1 MGQEVRSGRNS
12 FMMLF
17 RTACD
22 LKNKKIRDIISVPQS
37 GVGLP
42 VINMP
47 SLYIRESYR
56 NLYEYIGKNFADS
69 PPWTTNLITVTGTS
83 GIGKSAF
90 LVYFTIRLL
99 AESNDD
105 NPPIIIFHAKG
116 GDSECY
122 AFGGK
127 TTFRA
132 GSIIDFADLLTLPET
147 WYLADSVSHPWLRTA
162 KTIIAV
168 SPKTLNSG
176 ANDYQEVTKT
186 TPIIYYMEPWMLD
199 ELELC
204 RSKIFTVVPKDFME
218 ELYNMIGGVPRYVLQ
233 AAATVLVR
241 DPNNRDGAVKG
252 ACSRVNKAIDEVKKP
267 SGERIFGV
275 QQPSAPPLASSSRSH
290 NISPRMGV
298 KPHPRGNPQS
308 AGCPGMGGSIER
320 SGQRAQKSQPQ
331 GTSLDLSQYDKQR
344 EGTKKN
350 KKTQKTEKLLLPSNP
365 NHPCVDLVLTPDNMF
380 QVTVSSQHPIKQNPL
395 KNIVDK
401 IPNSDRKSRLYFIVP
416 ADVYTNFRLQNYE
429 TEDGKVA
436 KNVPKAITDRVEQWA
451 LKFDLRTAAI
461 GKSPGVGNGAPY

>member
-1 MGQEVRSGRNS
+1 MNR
-12 FMMLF
+12 
-17 RTACD
+17 
-22 LKNKKIRDIISVPQS
+22 
-37 GVGLP
+37 
-42 VINMP
+42 
-47 SLYIRESYR
+47 
-56 NLYEYIGKNFADS
+56 
-69 PPWTTNLITVTGTS
+69 ITVTGTS

-99 AESNDD
+99 AESDGE

-116 GDSECY
+116 EDSECY

-132 GSIIDFADLLTLPET
+132 GSIIDFAPLLRLPET
-147 WYLADSVSHPWLRTA
+147 WYLADSVSHPRLRKA

-176 ANDYQEVTKT
+176 ANDYQEVTKKS
-186 TPIIYYMEPWMLD
+186 PIIYYMEPWMLD

-204 RSKIFTVVPKDFME
+204 RSKIFTDVPKDFME
-218 ELYNMIGGVPRYVLQ
+218 ELYNMIGGVPRYVLE
-233 AAATVLVR
+233 AAATILVR

-252 ACSRVNKAIDEVKKP
+252 AYSRVNKAIDEVKKP
-267 SGERIFGV
+267 SMLLQCVAQARESLEF
-275 QQPSAPPLASSSRSH
+275 SSRLLHHWPLPLDHTTYHLEWASNHILEEIH
-290 NISPRMGV
+290 NQLDAQTWEEVLKDLV
-298 KPHPRGNPQS
+298 KEDKNHSVRGRLFEMYVIHIFRKGGYVFDVKNLQDNTSSQLTIPNNP
-308 AGCPGMGGSIER
+308 PYENFR
-320 SGQRAQKSQPQ
+320 K
-331 GTSLDLSQYDKQR
+331 LDLSQYDKQR

-350 KKTQKTEKLLLPSNP
+350 KKSKKAEKLLLPTNP

-380 QVTVSSQHPIKQNPL
+380 QVTVFSQYPIKQTPL

-436 KNVPKAITDRVEQWA
+436 KNVPKAITNRVEQWA
-451 LKFDLRTAAI
+451 LKFDLRSAAI
-461 GKSPGVGNGAPY
+461 GKSPGVGNGVPY

>member
-1 MGQEVRSGRNS
+1 
-12 FMMLF
+12 MMLF

-22 LKNKKIRDIISVPQS
+22 LRSKKIRDIISVPWS
-37 GVGLP
+37 SISLP
-42 VINMP
+42 VINMS

-56 NLYEYIGKNFADS
+56 NLYEYIGKNFTATPS
-69 PPWTTNLITVTGTS
+69 RETMNRITVTGTS

-99 AESNDD
+99 AESDGE

-116 GDSECY
+116 SDSECY

-176 ANDYQEVTKT
+176 ANDYQDVTKKS
-186 TPIIYYMEPWMLD
+186 PIIYYMEPWMLD

-204 RSKIFTVVPKDFME
+204 RSKIFTDVPKDFME
-218 ELYNMIGGVPRYVLQ
+218 ELYNMIGGVPRYVLE
-233 AAATVLVR
+233 AAATILVR

-252 ACSRVNKAIDEVKKP
+252 ACSRVNNAIDEVKKP
-267 SGERIFGV
+267 SMLLQCVAQARESLEFG
-275 QQPSAPPLASSSRSH
+275 SRLLHHWPLPLDHTTYHLEWASNHILEEIH
-290 NISPRMGV
+290 NQLDAQTWEEVLKDLV
-298 KPHPRGNPQS
+298 KEDKDH
-308 AGCPGMGGSIER
+308 
-320 SGQRAQKSQPQ
+320 
-331 GTSLDLSQYDKQR
+331 SLDLSQYDKQR

-350 KKTQKTEKLLLPSNP
+350 KKSKKAEKLLLPSNP
-365 NHPCVDLVLTPDNMF
+365 NHPCVNLVLTPDNMF
-380 QVTVSSQHPIKQNPL
+380 QVTVSSQHHIKQTPL

-436 KNVPKAITDRVEQWA
+436 KNVPRVITDRVEQWA
-451 LKFDLRTAAI
+451 LKFDLRSAAI
-461 GKSPGVGNGAPY
+461 GKSPGVGNGVPY